1 VEIEDA
7 ITIQHTEY
15 VLKLETKTL
24 HSLSLLDNQIGAV
37 QLATTEEDMAMMKDV
52 QWINQRGAYVNGL
65 RLVGLQVKVAT
76 TALKSIAQAPT
87 YAKRRKDY
95 SFRTMITMSI

>member
-1 VEIEDA
+1 MEIEDA
-7 ITIQHTEY
+7 ITIQHTAF
-15 VLKLETKTL
+15 VLKLVTKTL

-65 RLVGLQVKVAT
+65 RLVGLQVKVAM
-76 TALKSIAQAPT
+76 TALKSIAPAPT